1 MDPTDRQPGAQQ
13 LQICVICETPTSEK
27 LTKVSDVGLE
37 MLRTSYETI
46 RYEMLY

>member
-1 MDPTDRQPGAQQ
+1 MKPTGRQPGAQQ

-37 MLRTSYETI
+37 VYGQLIAGQFSADS
-46 RYEMLY
+46 